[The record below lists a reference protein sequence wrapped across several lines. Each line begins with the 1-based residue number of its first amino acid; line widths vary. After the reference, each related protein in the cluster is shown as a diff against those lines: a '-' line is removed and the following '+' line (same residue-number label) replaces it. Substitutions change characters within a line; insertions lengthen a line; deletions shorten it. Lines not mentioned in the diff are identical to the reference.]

1 MAYNTVD
8 KEEHFTA
15 ILQIEKVTVV
25 TDSAV
30 QSDIKVRREPKEIA
44 KVVVRSKTL
53 EGLKEKAAKHID
65 LVEEI

>member
-1 MAYNTVD
+1 MGYNTIN

-30 QSDIKVRREPKEIA
+30 QSDIKVRREPKEVA
-44 KVVVRSKTL
+44 KIVVRAKTL
-53 EGLKEKAAKHID
+53 EALKEKAAKHID